1 MTMITDPV
9 GDMIIRIKNAG
20 VAKKATVSIPHS
32 LLKVAIAE
40 KLKEH
45 GYVSNIEKRGRKV
58 RKTLELTIA
67 YNEDGTPK
75 IQGVKRVSRPG
86 RRTYTKSREI
96 IPIKYGHGTA
106 FLSTPNGVM
115 TGEEARKT
123 KMGGEV
129 LFHIW

>member
-1 MTMITDPV
+1 MITDPV

-20 VAKKATVSIPHS
+20 NAKKETVSIPHS
-32 LLKVAIAE
+32 LLKAAIAE

-67 YNEDGTPK
+67 YKEDGTPK
-75 IQGVKRVSRPG
+75 IQGVKRISRPG
-86 RRTYTKSREI
+86 RRTYAKVREI
-96 IPIKYGHGTA
+96 IPIKYGYGKVL
-106 FLSTPNGVM
+106 LSTPKGVM

-123 KMGGEV
+123 KMGGEI
-129 LFHIW
+129 LFQIW